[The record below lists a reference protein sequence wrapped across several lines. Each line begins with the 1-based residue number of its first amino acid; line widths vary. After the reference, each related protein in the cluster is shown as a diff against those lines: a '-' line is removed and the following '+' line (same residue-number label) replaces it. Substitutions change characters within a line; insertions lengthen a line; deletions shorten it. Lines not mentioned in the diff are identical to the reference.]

1 MTRKAGQEAVRRR
14 DGVSALSGVSHC
26 SLCREGTNPDRQN
39 RCQTWIGGNE
49 REPAKPLRMG
59 EMRRWLPGTV
69 PMGETR
75 TRKLGAFPC
84 ADVGRWAQGGP
95 ANLSNV
101 EGRITQEVANLRGGP
116 LRPCYA
122 ASSSVSS
129 GTRQRERRNRNWRC
143 SLAVPFRRNAIR
155 RPPAAITCPWRGSR
169 PVVKSVSQD
178 EKSNVQRNS
187 PSSEAVRNAST
198 PCSPG

>member
-1 MTRKAGQEAVRRR
+1 MMRKAGQEAVRRR

-26 SLCREGTNPDRQN
+26 SSCREGTDPHRQN

-49 REPAKPLRMG
+49 GERAKPLRVG
-59 EMRRWLPGTV
+59 EMRRWSGDCSNGRDPG
-69 PMGETR
+69 PA
-75 TRKLGAFPC
+75 KLGAFPC

-101 EGRITQEVANLRGGP
+101 EGRITHEVANLLGGP

-129 GTRQRERRNRNWRC
+129 GTR
-143 SLAVPFRRNAIR
+143 
-155 RPPAAITCPWRGSR
+155 
-169 PVVKSVSQD
+169 
-178 EKSNVQRNS
+178 
-187 PSSEAVRNAST
+187 
-198 PCSPG
+198 